1 MKKRLAIIGSTGS
14 IGTQALEVVR
24 LNPDEFEV
32 TALAAL
38 KNADAL
44 EKQVRE
50 FNPSVAVLKDPPKDF
65 VPEKSH
71 AQWGFGSKARDEICE
86 LECVDS
92 VLVCV
97 VGMDGLSCVINAIKH
112 RKQVLLANKETLMT
126 GGDIV
131 MSLAKEYSVEIIPVD
146 SEHTAIYQCLKGERK
161 HDVEKLLLTASG
173 GPFRTWKKE
182 DIYNAT
188 LKDALKHP
196 NWSMGQK
203 ITVDSAGM
211 MNKCIEVVEAH
222 HLFDMPADKIQ
233 VVVHPQSI
241 LHSAVEF
248 KDGSVIGHMSV
259 PDMRNPILYAMADG
273 KRLNSGIKKLSLF
286 DMPQLTFEPCDTD
299 KFPCMLLAYE
309 GLKLGGNACAVINAA
324 NEQAVDAFIKGK
336 IVFGKIYEIINSTL
350 EHLFVPGRKN
360 YDEVM
365 FYDHSAREFASSI
378 IDQEYK

>member
-24 LNPDEFEV
+24 LNPDEFEI

-71 AQWGFGSKARDEICE
+71 VQWGFGSKARDEICE

-161 HDVEKLLLTASG
+161 YDVEKLLLTASG

-182 DIYNAT
+182 DIYN
-188 LKDALKHP
+188 
-196 NWSMGQK
+196 
-203 ITVDSAGM
+203 
-211 MNKCIEVVEAH
+211 
-222 HLFDMPADKIQ
+222 
-233 VVVHPQSI
+233 
-241 LHSAVEF
+241 
-248 KDGSVIGHMSV
+248 
-259 PDMRNPILYAMADG
+259 
-273 KRLNSGIKKLSLF
+273 
-286 DMPQLTFEPCDTD
+286 
-299 KFPCMLLAYE
+299 
-309 GLKLGGNACAVINAA
+309 
-324 NEQAVDAFIKGK
+324 
-336 IVFGKIYEIINSTL
+336 
-350 EHLFVPGRKN
+350 
-360 YDEVM
+360 
-365 FYDHSAREFASSI
+365 
-378 IDQEYK
+378 